1 MSPAVAPS
9 LIRALAVVSRRRD
22 LAVAAILL
30 MAVAMI
36 IVPLPT
42 ALIDVLITTNM
53 VGSALVLLVAFY
65 AARPTELSALPS
77 IILVATLFRLA
88 ITISTSRLVLLQA
101 DAGEIVTAFGNFVIG
116 GNIAVGLTIFLII
129 TIAQF
134 VVITKGSE
142 RVAEV
147 AARFS
152 LDSLPGKQISIDA
165 DLRSGDIDQAEAR
178 GLRAALQRESQLYGA
193 MDGAMKFV
201 KGDAIA
207 SIVVVLVNLVGGL
220 AIGTMQQGKSLTAAA
235 ELYSLLT
242 VGDGL
247 VAQIPAL
254 LVSVAAGVVVTR
266 VASEDDRDLGSD
278 IAAQLFSN
286 PRALALAAAVL
297 FGLAAV
303 PGFPAPLLLVLAML
317 FVAAAY
323 ALRRLRPAT
332 APARNTEPPVEAPA
346 LADAPELEMDDGP
359 LLEDRSAIVV
369 HLGSTLASAAPPAA
383 FRECVDGVCSK
394 ILDDL
399 GVNLPPIGRRIDAG
413 IGADRFRIDIEGVPV
428 AESDVPAG
436 CVLVDDDPEH
446 LDLIGVKYRLGPVM
460 VGRREAVW
468 VAAVDQ
474 AALTET
480 GVSALAPA
488 AVLAARL
495 EEVLR
500 HSACQFVGIQET
512 RALLGK
518 LEGDYGELVKEAERI
533 ASLQKIADILRRLLD
548 ENVPVRHLRLILEAL
563 IEWGTREQD
572 VAALVEYIRVA
583 LRRQICFRCAD
594 QNRVI
599 MACILD
605 HALEDAVRA
614 SVQVTAVGAYLNIS
628 EEVARPLLDQVARVT
643 EGCAAGDRPVVLTS
657 MDLRRHVRT
666 LLTHNEIDLP
676 VLSYQELA
684 PEFSVMPLAGI
695 GEAPRSGAPQPVP
708 PLFEV
713 AAPEFESAQGSAASD
728 E

>member
-1 MSPAVAPS
+1 MSAAVAQS
-9 LIRALAVVSRRRD
+9 LSRALAVVSRRGD

-30 MAVAMI
+30 VAVAMI

-42 ALIDVLITTNM
+42 GLVDVLITTNLA
-53 VGSALVLLVAFY
+53 VSALVLLVAFY
-65 AARPTELSALPS
+65 AARPTEMSSLPS

-88 ITISTSRLVLLQA
+88 ITISTSRLILLQG
-101 DAGEIVTAFGNFVIG
+101 DAGEIVTAFGDFVIG

-134 VVITKGSE
+134 VVITKGAE

-152 LDSLPGKQISIDA
+152 LDSLPGKQMSIDA

-178 GLRAALQRESQLYGA
+178 RLRTELQRESQLYGA

-220 AIGTMQQGKSLTAAA
+220 AIGTMQQGKALGEAA

-266 VASEDDRDLGSD
+266 VVSNDDRDLGAD
-278 IAAQLFSN
+278 IAGQLFSD
-286 PRALALAAAVL
+286 PRAL
-297 FGLAAV
+297 GLAAVVLLGLAVV
-303 PGFPAPLLLVLAML
+303 PGFPAPVFLVLAVV
-317 FVAAAY
+317 FGGAAY

-332 APARNTEPPVEAPA
+332 TPPTTAPSVTSVEAPA
-346 LADAPELEMDDGP
+346 LAMADPQDVDMDDG
-359 LLEDRSAIVV
+359 LLLDDRSAIVV
-369 HLGSTLASAAPPAA
+369 HLGNVLAAAIPPAA
-383 FRECVDGVCSK
+383 FRERLDGVRWS

-399 GVNLPPIGRRIDAG
+399 GVELPSIGRRVGSTG
-413 IGADRFRIDIEGVPV
+413 IGAERFRIDIEGVPV
-428 AESDVPAG
+428 AEGDIPAG

-446 LDLIGVKYRLGPVM
+446 LDLLDVKYRIGPAI
-460 VGRREAVW
+460 VGRRDAVW

-474 AALTET
+474 AALAEA
-480 GVSALAPA
+480 GVGASAPA

-500 HSACQFVGIQET
+500 HGARQFIGIQET
-512 RALLGK
+512 RAMLGK
-518 LEGDYGELVKEAERI
+518 LEGDYGELVREAERI
-533 ASLQKIADILRRLLD
+533 APLQKIADILRRLLEED
-548 ENVPVRHLRLILEAL
+548 VPIRQLRLILEAL
-563 IEWGTREQD
+563 IEWGPREQD

-599 MACILD
+599 MACMLD
-605 HALEDAVRA
+605 HALEETVRA

-628 EEVARPLLDQVARVT
+628 EEAARPLLDQVARIVA
-643 EGCAAGDRPVVLTS
+643 GCAAGDRPVVLTS
-657 MDLRRHVRT
+657 MELRRHVRM
-666 LLTHNEIDLP
+666 LLTHNELDLP

-684 PEFSVMPLAGI
+684 PEFSIMPLAAVGD
-695 GEAPRSGAPQPVP
+695 GVARSGGPQAVP
-708 PLFEV
+708 PPFEF
-713 AAPEFESAQGSAASD
+713 AAAEVEPASN
-728 E
+728 